1 MSGWSE
7 CEIRAHR
14 AGERTGGKRLWLAG
28 TRGGVM
34 TDKLIPHFQKRAA
47 VLAAQ
52 QSSPDWLA
60 ALRQEGGEQ
69 WSSTPR
75 PERKSER
82 RKDKSG
88 RASRREGDGKG
99 GGGGRR
105 RGADGAG

>member
-60 ALRQEGGEQ
+60 ALRQEGVEQ
-69 WSSTPR
+69 WSSTPWPDR
-75 PERKSER
+75 KTERWNYTPILPLQTADVAR
-82 RKDKSG
+82 R
-88 RASRREGDGKG
+88 DGPAAESPG
-99 GGGGRR
+99 GG
-105 RGADGAG
+105 